1 MRRIKKVTNMKKQ
14 IKKISVFLL
23 VLFVCACSNT
33 NTSGTGKSQDSV
45 VSNEKESFSNT
56 TVAKLFKEYDF
67 RKIPSRED
75 ILKDEYSSI
84 EELLKNTYTNL
95 WKTVVE
101 HNREKI
107 EEAEKIAKTKFFRA
121 KDRDGF
127 PKYIYFGIDDPK
139 YDFGVMYV
147 SDDYISQV
155 KKYSTKEY
163 IEEGTPFILHN
174 SLRDNVDIK
183 SLGLD
188 PASEKKLLEAQ
199 NHKGI

>member
-1 MRRIKKVTNMKKQ
+1 MKRQ

-23 VLFVCACSNT
+23 VFFVCACSST
-33 NTSGTGKSQDSV
+33 NTSGTGETGKGQDSV

-56 TVAKLFKEYDF
+56 TVAKLFKEYDDIY
-67 RKIPSRED
+67 RIPCRED
-75 ILKDEYSSI
+75 ILKEEYSSI
-84 EELLKNTYTNL
+84 EELLKNTYPNR
-95 WKTVVE
+95 WKAVVE
-101 HNREKI
+101 YSKEEI

-121 KDRDGF
+121 KDRDGY

-139 YDFGVMYV
+139 YDFVVMRIGDDYV
-147 SDDYISQV
+147 SLRE
-155 KKYSTKEY
+155 KYSTKEY
-163 IEEGTPFILHN
+163 IEEGTPFTLRN

-183 SLGLD
+183 SLGLE

>member
-1 MRRIKKVTNMKKQ
+1 MKKQ
-14 IKKISVFLL
+14 IKKISIFLL

-56 TVAKLFKEYDF
+56 TVAKLFKKYDF
-67 RKIPSRED
+67 RKIPRRED

-84 EELLKNTYTNL
+84 EDLLKNTYPNH
-95 WKTVVE
+95 WKAVVE
-101 HNREKI
+101 NNKEKI
-107 EEAEKIAKTKFFRA
+107 KEAEKIAKTKFFRV

-127 PKYIYFGIDDPK
+127 PKDIYFGIDDPK
-139 YDFGVMYV
+139 YDFGVMGI
-147 SDDYISQV
+147 SDDFISKI

-163 IEEGTPFILHN
+163 IEEGTPFVLHQ
-174 SLRDNVDIK
+174 SLRDSLDIK

>member
-1 MRRIKKVTNMKKQ
+1 MNKQ

-23 VLFVCACSNT
+23 VLFASACSNT
-33 NTSGTGKSQDSV
+33 NTSGIGKSQEPV

-56 TVAKLFKEYDF
+56 TVAKLFKEYDDIYG
-67 RKIPSRED
+67 IPRRED

-84 EELLKNTYTNL
+84 EELLKNTYPNR

-101 HNREKI
+101 NSKEEIK
-107 EEAEKIAKTKFFRA
+107 EAEKIAKTKFFCA

-127 PKYIYFGIDDPK
+127 PKDIYFGIDDPK
-139 YDFGVMYV
+139 YDFAIMYIGDIYV
-147 SDDYISQV
+147 YKAD
-155 KKYSTKEY
+155 KYSTKEY
-163 IEEGTPFILHN
+163 IEEGTPFVLHQ
-174 SLRDNVDIK
+174 SLRDSLDIK

-199 NHKGI
+199 NYKGI

>member
-1 MRRIKKVTNMKKQ
+1 MKRQ

-45 VSNEKESFSNT
+45 VSNEKESFSNA

-84 EELLKNTYTNL
+84 EELLKNTYPNR

-101 HNREKI
+101 NSKEEIK
-107 EEAEKIAKTKFFRA
+107 EAEKIAKTKFFCA
-121 KDRDGF
+121 KDRDGS
-127 PKYIYFGIDDPK
+127 PRDIYFGIDDPK
-139 YDFGVMYV
+139 YDFAIMYIGDIYV
-147 SDDYISQV
+147 YKLD
-155 KKYSTKEY
+155 KYSTKEY
-163 IEEGTPFILHN
+163 IEEGTPFVLHQ
-174 SLRDNVDIK
+174 SLRDSLDIK

-188 PASEKKLLEAQ
+188 PSSEKKLLEAQ
-199 NHKGI
+199 NYKGI